1 MIGTPYAWA
10 GGDPAGPT
18 LGVCAAGA
26 AAHDCSIVGFDCS
39 GLALYAWA
47 PYLSMPHYA
56 AYQYFSGRVHPKVS
70 ALQPGDLVFW
80 SNDGTAA
87 GIHHVALYVG
97 NGNVVQAPQSGDI
110 VRVTPLAS
118 VDSGYFGATRPLS

>member
-1 MIGTPYAWA
+1 
-10 GGDPAGPT
+10 
-18 LGVCAAGA
+18 
-26 AAHDCSIVGFDCS
+26 
-39 GLALYAWA
+39 
-47 PYLSMPHYA
+47 MPHYA
-56 AYQYFSGRVHPKVS
+56 AYQYYSGRVHPAVS

-110 VRVTPLAS
+110 VRVTPLAN
-118 VDSGYFGATRPLS
+118 VDTGYFGATRPLS